1 MPFGGT
7 SGAGPHVAAAA
18 ALLRQLDPSAG
29 PGVIRAR
36 LLEHARRDDH
46 ARSDNPTEFGAGKL
60 DVAAALGVSA
70 GTGTAPMITLRA
82 PSRIAP
88 MHEAR
93 LELTAMDDGPAEAL
107 RARWDLDYD
116 GTPDTPWQP
125 IGVQPVRAGVDG
137 FVNVRVEVR
146 DGQGYVS
153 ATTTRIQVVP
163 IEQLSPEDRMFD
175 PELAPRGCTCAVPG
189 ASKNALGPR
198 ASIATLAM
206 GLAAVT
212 LRRARRRGRLS
223 SAR

>member
-1 MPFGGT
+1 
-7 SGAGPHVAAAA
+7 
-18 ALLRQLDPSAG
+18 
-29 PGVIRAR
+29 
-36 LLEHARRDDH
+36 
-46 ARSDNPTEFGAGKL
+46 
-60 DVAAALGVSA
+60 
-70 GTGTAPMITLRA
+70 
-82 PSRIAP
+82 
-88 MHEAR
+88 
-93 LELTAMDDGPAEAL
+93 MDDGPAEAL

-125 IGVQPVRAGVDG
+125 IGAQPVRAGVDG

-175 PELAPRGCTCAVPG
+175 PELAPRGCACAAPG
-189 ASKNALGPR
+189 ASSGALGR
-198 ASIATLAM
+198 WASFATLAM

-212 LRRARRRGRLS
+212 LRRARRRARSS